1 MSVKRNLSRLSDEA
15 LRDLFETLAIKQG
28 DAWAPE
34 NPKMLWRY
42 EKFYFEIVDVVKELQ
57 SRPGDARRI
66 LIPLLEHENL
76 QVRLKTATN
85 VFALVPEQARRTLQ
99 SLRESAAAPVFFEAG
114 SFLGAVDRGM
124 YVPT

>member
-1 MSVKRNLSRLSDEA
+1 MKRNLSRLSDEA

-34 NPKMLWRY
+34 NPKTLWRY
-42 EKFYFEIVDVVKELQ
+42 EKFYFEIRDVALELQ

-66 LIPLLEHENL
+66 LIPLLEHENW
-76 QVRLKTATN
+76 QVRLKTGTY
-85 VFALVPEQARRTLQ
+85 VFALAPEQARRTLEWLA
-99 SLRESAAAPVFFEAG
+99 STRVGPVCMEAG
-114 SFLGAVDRGM
+114 SFLGAVDDGM

>member
-1 MSVKRNLSRLSDEA
+1 MKRNLARLSDEA

-34 NPKMLWRY
+34 NPKTLWRY
-42 EKFYFEIVDVVKELQ
+42 EKFYFEIRDVALELQ

-66 LIPLLEHENL
+66 LIPLLEHENPH
-76 QVRLKTATN
+76 VRLKTATN
-85 VFALVPEQARRTLQ
+85 AFALVPEQARRALQ
-99 SLRESAAAPVFFEAG
+99 SLHESAPAPACLAAG
-114 SFLGAVDRGM
+114 RFLDAVDMGM

>member
-1 MSVKRNLSRLSDEA
+1 MKRNLSPLSDED

-34 NPKMLWRY
+34 NPKTLWRY

-57 SRPGDARRI
+57 SRPGDGRHI
-66 LIPLLEHENL
+66 LVPLLEHDNL

-85 VFALVPEQARRTLQ
+85 VFALVPEQARRSLQ
-99 SLRESAAAPVFFEAG
+99 WLSETGAAPVFFEAG
-114 SFLGAVDRGM
+114 SFLGAVDDGM